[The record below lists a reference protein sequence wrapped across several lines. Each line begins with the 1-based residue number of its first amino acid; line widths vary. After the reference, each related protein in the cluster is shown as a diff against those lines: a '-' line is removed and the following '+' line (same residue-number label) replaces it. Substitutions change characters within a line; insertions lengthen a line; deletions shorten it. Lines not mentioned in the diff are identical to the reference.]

1 MGPRSDI
8 PSQLSAE
15 LLLRVL
21 PLFCLVVARTLP
33 FVLGFELL
41 ISTESGPRGSRIS
54 GKLLCSQV
62 NEAADDV
69 DADPVGDGSGD
80 ADSDSELALSGE
92 LFIDDG
98 EHANAA
104 VSAVCSISV

>member
-1 MGPRSDI
+1 
-8 PSQLSAE
+8 
-15 LLLRVL
+15 
-21 PLFCLVVARTLP
+21 
-33 FVLGFELL
+33 
-41 ISTESGPRGSRIS
+41 
-54 GKLLCSQV
+54 V